1 MVEDRNRPNEELMD
15 ELAAYRTR
23 VEELESLLAQVSR
36 QSSREY
42 VEPAV
47 RRFARETE
55 TLAEVARIIN
65 SSLDIDEVY
74 ERFAREVRKVISFER
89 ISITEIDRTTATY
102 RLLYVSGKE
111 VGDRLPGA
119 VVPLRGSF
127 TERVARS
134 GASLLLLMSEGDS
147 AEGRMPSLRHGLEVG
162 FLSFIAVPM
171 ITKGEVV
178 GILHLRSSK
187 EKAFTERD
195 RRLAESVGAE
205 IASAFANAR
214 LYEQLRVQA
223 EELRRSNAE
232 LEQFAYV
239 ASHDLQEPLRMVS
252 SYVQLL
258 SHRYKDRLDSDA
270 DEFISFAVDGAH
282 RMQLLIEALLTYS
295 RVGTRELHPEKTN
308 LNVVFDQAAA
318 NLSMAVES
326 SGGVVTKD
334 ALPTLTADSQQMLRL
349 LQNLL
354 SNALKFRGDEPP
366 RVHVASRREGNDWL
380 FSVSDN
386 GIGIPPEHR
395 QRVFLVF
402 QRLHGRG
409 QYEGTGIGLAMCK
422 RIVERHHG
430 RIWIGGESGN
440 GSVFHFTLPISP
452 QEGEIR

>member
-1 MVEDRNRPNEELMD
+1 MVDDGNRSKEELVD
-15 ELAAYRTR
+15 ELAAYRAR
-23 VEELESLLAQVSR
+23 VEELESLLAQMSR
-36 QSSREY
+36 EGLREY

-74 ERFAREVRKVISFER
+74 ERFAREVGKIISFER
-89 ISITEIDRTTATY
+89 ISITEIDRATATY
-102 RLLYVSGKE
+102 RLLYVSGTE
-111 VGDRLPGA
+111 VWDRLPGA
-119 VVPLRGSF
+119 VIPLRGSF

-134 GASLLLLMSEGDS
+134 GASLMLLMGEGDS
-147 AEGRMPSLRHGLEVG
+147 ADGRMPSLCHGLEVG

-178 GILHLRSSK
+178 GIMHLRSSK
-187 EKAFTERD
+187 ENAFTERD
-195 RRLAESVGAE
+195 RRLAESVGAA

-214 LYEQLRVQA
+214 LYERLRLQA

-258 SHRYKDRLDSDA
+258 SRRYRDRLDSDA
-270 DEFISFAVDGAH
+270 DEFISFAVDGAQ

-295 RVGTRELHPEKTN
+295 RVGTRELRPEKTSLN
-308 LNVVFDQAAA
+308 LVFDQAAA

-326 SGGVVTKD
+326 CGGVVTRD
-334 ALPTLTADSQQMLRL
+334 ELPTLTTDSQQMLRL

-366 RVHVASRREGNDWL
+366 RVHVASRQEGGDWL

-409 QYEGTGIGLAMCK
+409 QYEGTGIGLAICK

-430 RIWIGGESGN
+430 RIWIGEESGN
-440 GSVFHFTLPISP
+440 GSVFHFTLPSSP
-452 QEGEIR
+452 REGEIR